1 MRWVE
6 TRMADFG
13 QTPPMR
19 SNGITYDAG
28 FINDGVSTHEPF
40 DPEVRSTILGTSF
53 CRRDGWESE

>member
-1 MRWVE
+1 
-6 TRMADFG
+6 MADFG